1 MEDEFLAV
9 IKLVSSEEIMSMVSA
24 CPEDDRIILA
34 LDNPITMKE
43 QETPVGTVIKVEP
56 WIKFDNDSLY
66 FIDMDRVV
74 TITEIT
80 NEKLISVYNEY
91 VRSTSTESAKVKPT
105 KQLGYISNL
114 EDFRKDLEKL
124 YKSSNN

>member
-1 MEDEFLAV
+1 MEDEFLAA

-34 LDNPITMKE
+34 LDNPIVMK
-43 QETPVGTVIKVEP
+43 QQDTPMGTVIKVEP

-66 FIDMDRVV
+66 FIDMDKVL

-91 VRSTSTESAKVKPT
+91 IKTTSAESNKVEPT
-105 KQLGYISNL
+105 KKLGYISNL